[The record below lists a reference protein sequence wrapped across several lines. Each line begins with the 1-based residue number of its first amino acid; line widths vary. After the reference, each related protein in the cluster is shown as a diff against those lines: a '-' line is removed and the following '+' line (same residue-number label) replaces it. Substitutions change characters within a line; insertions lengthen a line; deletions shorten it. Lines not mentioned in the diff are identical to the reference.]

1 MNITVAALFVFGLFL
16 LIAGAEL
23 LVRGSA
29 KLAMRIGISS
39 LVVGLTVVAF
49 GTSSPELAVS
59 LQAGLAGQGD
69 IALGNVVGSNIFN
82 VLVILGISALLIP
95 LTVSQQLVRLEVPIM
110 IAVSLLLLVMALDG
124 QLGMI
129 DGLMLFLGIIG
140 YTAFAIIKSRNES
153 TAIMSEYEREFGPKI
168 TGAKQLTDRAPVQIA
183 IIIAGLVMLVIGS
196 NWLVDGAVVF
206 AQLIGVSELVIGLT
220 IIAAGTSLP
229 EVATSIV
236 ATLRGER
243 DIAVGNV
250 VGSNIFNILCILGL
264 ASIFT
269 PGGLAVGAESIFFN
283 IPVMV
288 AVAIA
293 CLPIFAYRHLIS
305 RWNGV
310 LFLSFY
316 IAYVVYL
323 IFDALQHAALPAYT
337 SAMLGFVLPITVVT
351 LIVLMIRGKEKKREE
366 LCGDSKSGH

>member
-1 MNITVAALFVFGLFL
+1 MDISVVVLFVVGLIL
-16 LIAGAEL
+16 LVAGAEL
-23 LVRGSA
+23 LVRSSA
-29 KLAMRIGISS
+29 KLAHRIGISP
-39 LVVGLTVVAF
+39 LVVGLTIVAL

-82 VLVILGISALLIP
+82 ILVILGISAILAP

-110 IAVSLLLLVMALDG
+110 IAVSMLLLVMALDG
-124 QLGMI
+124 RLSAL
-129 DGLMLFLGIIG
+129 DGLILFLGIIG
-140 YTAFAIIKSRNES
+140 YTAFAIIKSRNE
-153 TAIMSEYEREFGPKI
+153 TGDVVSEYEREFGSDSSR
-168 TGAKQLTDRAPVQIA
+168 AQLLSEKVPVQIA
-183 IIIAGLVMLVIGS
+183 LIVVGLIMLVAGS

-206 AQLIGVSELVIGLT
+206 AQLLGISELVIGLT

-229 EVATSIV
+229 EVATSII
-236 ATLRGER
+236 AALRGEK

-250 VGSNIFNILCILGL
+250 VGSNIFNILCILGITSIL
-264 ASIFT
+264 A
-269 PGGLAVGAESIFFN
+269 PGGLIVSDAALFFN
-283 IPVMV
+283 IPVMI

-316 IAYVVYL
+316 VAYVIYL
-323 IFDALQHAALPAYT
+323 IFAAMQHAILPTYT
-337 SAMLGFVLPITVVT
+337 NAMLGFVLPITAAT
-351 LIVLMIRGKEKKREE
+351 LIILMIRSKEAKVQ
-366 LCGDSKSGH
+366 CSQHD

>member
-1 MNITVAALFVFGLFL
+1 MNITVVALFIFGLLL

-23 LVRGSA
+23 LVRGST
-29 KLAMRIGISS
+29 KLATRVGISS

-59 LQAGLAGQGD
+59 LQAALTGQSD

-82 VLVILGISALLIP
+82 VLVILGVSALLIP

-124 QLGMI
+124 QLSI
-129 DGLMLFLGIIG
+129 LDGLILFLGIIG
-140 YTAFAIIKSRNES
+140 YTTFAIIKSRNEV
-153 TAIMSEYEREFGPKI
+153 TAVVSEYENKFGQKT
-168 TGAKQLTDRAPVQIA
+168 TGPKQLTDRVPAQIA
-183 IIIAGLVMLVIGS
+183 IIVVGLVMLVIGS
-196 NWLVDGAVVF
+196 NWLVNGAVVF

-250 VGSNIFNILCILGL
+250 VGSNIFNILSILGL
-264 ASIFT
+264 TSIFT
-269 PGGLAVGAESIFFN
+269 PGGLIISDEALFFN
-283 IPVMV
+283 IPVML

-293 CLPIFAYRHLIS
+293 CLPIFAHRHLIS

-310 LFLSFY
+310 FFMLFY
-316 IAYVVYL
+316 AAYVIYL
-323 IFDALQHAALPAYT
+323 IFAALQHAALPAYT
-337 SAMLGFVLPITVVT
+337 SAMLGFVLPITAVT
-351 LIVLMIRGKEKKREE
+351 LIVLMIRGKERNAQ
-366 LCGDSKSGH
+366 